1 MPAKAP
7 SRPTPGSGAYSPA
20 SWLLRGVADFLNE
33 PCMIEKHPLLRALA
47 IYREMPWRF
56 ALVAAL
62 YIAVNLGLV
71 WQQWLIGH
79 AVNDVSSGRAVQRLA
94 DGSLDASRGWY
105 WLWLLLA
112 VALARGVLQYAAGVL
127 SLVLSQELL
136 TRLRERILQQ
146 VQGLHLGYHWQHGM
160 GEMITRTTRDA
171 DKVRDA
177 LISFWRQVVET
188 PLVVLAT
195 VGLLA
200 WYSPWL
206 ALVPLLLTACGLW
219 IFVRQT
225 EHLVSLD
232 RAVGAAYDRV
242 NQDLSE
248 GIGGVRVIKSFALE
262 QSRIQGFASQVA
274 LFAGHARRALAYSSS
289 RIPLPQAVVAMS
301 HVWVLVYGAHR
312 VAAGQLGIGEL
323 VSALLIV
330 TTLVFRIEGIGRV
343 MQTFADA
350 RSSAERIWHL
360 LDEPIAI
367 GSGNAR
373 LPDTPLGLKL
383 EAVSV
388 RAPGGGRQI
397 LDDCSLTLQ
406 PGEVVALVGAT
417 GTGKSL
423 LASLVPRLCE
433 VSGGRL
439 LLGSEQHG
447 WQDVRDLDLEQLR
460 RRVHVVPQE
469 SFLFSDTLAA
479 NLRLTAPHASDQAL
493 RRGLALAAAEDVL
506 ERLPHGL
513 DSRLGD
519 RGVTLSG
526 GQRQRLSLARALL
539 GAPDILCLD
548 DATSALDAISERR
561 VLDNIRQLRREQ
573 GRATTLLVISSK
585 LSTLLLADRVLLL
598 EDGRISASGRHAEL
612 AQSNAH
618 YRDLLG
624 IDHD

>member
-1 MPAKAP
+1 
-7 SRPTPGSGAYSPA
+7 
-20 SWLLRGVADFLNE
+20 
-33 PCMIEKHPLLRALA
+33 MIEKHPLLRSLA

-56 ALVAAL
+56 TLVAAL
-62 YIAVNLGLV
+62 FIAVNLGLV

-79 AVNDVSSGRAVQRLA
+79 AVNDVSAGRAVIRQA
-94 DGSLDASRGWY
+94 DGSLDAGLGWY
-105 WLWLLLA
+105 WLWLMLA
-112 VALARGVLQYAAGVL
+112 VAVGRGALQYAASVL

-146 VQGLHLGYHWQHGM
+146 VQTLHLGYHWQHGM

-195 VGLLA
+195 VGLLS
-200 WYSPWL
+200 WYNPL
-206 ALVPLLLTACGLW
+206 LGLVPLLLTVFGLW

-225 EHLVSLD
+225 ERLVTLD
-232 RAVGAAYDRV
+232 RAVGEAYDRV

-248 GIGGVRVIKSFALE
+248 GISGVRVIKSFGLE
-262 QSRIQGFASQVA
+262 HSRIQRFASQVEV
-274 LFAGHARRALAYSSS
+274 FANHARDALAYSSS
-289 RIPLPQAVVAMS
+289 RIPLPQTVVALG
-301 HVWVLVYGAHR
+301 HVWILVYGAHL
-312 VAAGQLGIGEL
+312 VAAGRLGIGEL
-323 VSALLIV
+323 VTSLLIA

-350 RSSAERIWHL
+350 RSSADRIWQL
-360 LDEPIAI
+360 LDEPAAI
-367 GSGNAR
+367 RSGDYN
-373 LPDTPLGLKL
+373 LPDSPLGLKL
-383 EAVSV
+383 EHVSV
-388 RAPGGGRQI
+388 SAPGGGREI
-397 LDDCSLTLQ
+397 LRDCSLTLQ
-406 PGEVVALVGAT
+406 PGEIVALVGAT

-423 LASLVPRLCE
+423 LASLLPRL
-433 VSGGRL
+433 SDISSGRL
-439 LLGSEQHG
+439 LIGSDTAG
-447 WQDVRDLDLEQLR
+447 WQDIRQLNLDELR

-479 NLRLTAPHASDQAL
+479 NLRLTAPHASDQQL
-493 RRGLALAAAEDVL
+493 RHGLRLAAAEDVL
-506 ERLPHGL
+506 ERLPQGL
-513 DSRLGD
+513 ATPLGD

-548 DATSALDAISERR
+548 DATSALDAISERQ
-561 VLDNIRQLRREQ
+561 VLNNIRQLRRDR

-585 LSTLLLADRVLLL
+585 LSTILLADRVLMLQ
-598 EDGRISASGRHAEL
+598 DGRIAASGTHAEML
-612 AQSNAH
+612 KTSPD

-624 IDHD
+624 IDHG

>member
-1 MPAKAP
+1 
-7 SRPTPGSGAYSPA
+7 
-20 SWLLRGVADFLNE
+20 
-33 PCMIEKHPLLRALA
+33 MIEKHPLLRSLA

-79 AVNDVSSGRAVQRLA
+79 AVNDVSAGRAVQRQA
-94 DGSLDASRGWY
+94 DGSLDASLGWY
-105 WLWLLLA
+105 WLWLMLA
-112 VALARGVLQYAAGVL
+112 VALGRGVLQYAASVL

-136 TRLRERILQQ
+136 TRLRERILAQ

-195 VGLLA
+195 VGLLS
-200 WYSPWL
+200 WYNPL
-206 ALVPLLLTACGLW
+206 LGLVPLLLTVFGLG
-219 IFVRQT
+219 IFVLQT
-225 EHLVSLD
+225 ERLVSLD

-248 GIGGVRVIKSFALE
+248 GIGGVRVIKSFGLE
-262 QSRIQGFASQVA
+262 HSRVQRFAGQVA
-274 LFAGHARRALAYSSS
+274 LFAGHARQALAYSSS
-289 RIPLPQAVVAMS
+289 RIPLPQAVVALG
-301 HVWVLVYGAHR
+301 HVWILVYGAHL

-323 VSALLIV
+323 VTSLLIA

-350 RSSAERIWHL
+350 RASAERIWQL
-360 LDEPIAI
+360 LDEPPAI
-367 GSGNAR
+367 RSGSAR
-373 LPDTPLGLKL
+373 LPDSALGLKL
-383 EAVSV
+383 EQVSV
-388 RAPGGGRQI
+388 SAPGGGLNI

-406 PGEVVALVGAT
+406 PGEIVALVGAT

-423 LASLVPRLCE
+423 LASLLPRL
-433 VSGGRL
+433 SDISAGRL
-439 LLGSEQHG
+439 LLGSDSAG
-447 WQDVRDLDLEQLR
+447 WHDIRQLDLGQLR

-479 NLRLTAPHASDQAL
+479 NLRLCAPQASDEQL
-493 RRGLALAAAEDVL
+493 RHGLRLAAAEDVL
-506 ERLPHGL
+506 ERLPQGL
-513 DSRLGD
+513 ATPLGD

-539 GAPDILCLD
+539 GTPDMLCLD
-548 DATSALDAISERR
+548 DATSALDAISERQ
-561 VLDNIRQLRREQ
+561 VLNNIRQLRRDQ
-573 GRATTLLVISSK
+573 GRATTLLLISSK
-585 LSTLLLADRVLLL
+585 LSTILLADRVLMLQH
-598 EDGRISASGRHAEL
+598 GKIAASGTHAEL
-612 AQSNAH
+612 LRNNPD

-624 IDHD
+624 IDHG